1 MQNILLNM
9 LLGLA
14 AFIALLLV
22 LGLFMKKDYSVMRS
36 IVINRPN
43 QVVFDYIKLL
53 RNQDNYSKWASMD
66 PNMKKD
72 FRGTDGTVGAVSAW
86 EGNKK
91 VGQGEQEIMKIE
103 EGKRIEYDLRFIKPF
118 RSQADVYLTTQPTG
132 DNQTEVTWGFSSR
145 MNYPFNILLKV
156 MNMEKMLGNDFSTGL
171 NNLKTILEK

>member
-14 AFIALLLV
+14 AFIALILV

-53 RNQDNYSKWASMD
+53 RNQDNFSKWASMD